1 MHVLMF
7 VCVWFSYHSQRMLF
21 FFFFFFCLSW
31 FLFCAILKYE
41 ANRLPK

>member
-7 VCVWFSYHSQRMLF
+7 VCVWFSYHSQRML